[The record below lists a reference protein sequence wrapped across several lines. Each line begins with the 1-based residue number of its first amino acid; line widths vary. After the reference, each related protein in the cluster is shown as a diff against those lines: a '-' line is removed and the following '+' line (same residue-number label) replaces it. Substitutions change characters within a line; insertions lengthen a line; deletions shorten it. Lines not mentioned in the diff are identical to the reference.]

1 MRSPTLT
8 QITMRINYQTMT
20 LRPGHYAVTN
30 QGKGSAALVQTIL
43 YNVWGSQI
51 RLIKKVRT

>member
-1 MRSPTLT
+1 MRRPTLT
-8 QITMRINYQTMT
+8 QITMQINYQTMT
-20 LRPGHYAVTN
+20 LRLGHYAEKN

-43 YNVWGSQI
+43 FNVWSSQI

>member
-20 LRPGHYAVTN
+20 LRLEHYAVTN

>member
-8 QITMRINYQTMT
+8 QSTMRINYQTMT
-20 LRPGHYAVTN
+20 LRLEHCTVTN
-30 QGKGSAALVQTIL
+30 QGKGSAALVQTIVF
-43 YNVWGSQI
+43 NVWGSEI